1 MKPPRAAL
9 VLSLLLGSL
18 LLGAPPL
25 GAEVLERVIVKVN
38 GAIVTQSEFENRQV
52 AAVQSARIGAERIEA
67 FLRDNNARILQEAID
82 ELILVQR
89 ADEIG
94 IKARKE
100 YTDDVIESIRKENN
114 IADDEALK
122 TQLRREGM
130 TLSDLRRNIERSLLR
145 REVLRREVEPK
156 VALTDADVRAEYER
170 RREEFT
176 KPAQVRLLEL
186 LVSGEGPDPLAEAR
200 ELLARARR
208 GEDFAALARERS
220 KAPSRGTGGDL
231 GLLVLSELAPS
242 IRQAAERLKPGEI
255 AEPIAGPDG
264 SQRILKLV
272 ERSEAGTRPFDE
284 VKVELRRQM
293 AETRFSS
300 VYEDYMKELRQKAII
315 DVRVREVPLQV
326 SVPATSILDPP
337 EAEKPPGAEAGPET
351 PAPSDAEFVTSSQ
364 SAPEKVAPPPDGAEQ
379 KPEENPP
386 R

>member
-1 MKPPRAAL
+1 MKPPPVALAASL
-9 VLSLLLGSL
+9 VLT
-18 LLGAPPL
+18 APAL
-25 GAEVLERVIVKVN
+25 RAEVLERVIVKVN

-52 AAVQSARIGAERIEA
+52 GAVQAARVGPERIEA

-94 IKARKE
+94 IRAKKE

-114 IADDEALK
+114 IADEEALK
-122 TQLRREGM
+122 AQLRREGM
-130 TLSDLRRNIERSLLR
+130 TVSDLRRNIERSLLR

-176 KPAQVRLLEL
+176 KPAQVRLLEI
-186 LVSGEGPDPLAEAR
+186 LVGAESPDPLAEAR
-200 ELLARARR
+200 ELAARCRA
-208 GEDFAALARERS
+208 GEDFAALARELS
-220 KAPSRGTGGDL
+220 KAPSRAAGGDL
-231 GLLVLSELAPS
+231 GLLALAELQPS

-255 AEPIAGPDG
+255 SEPIAGADG
-264 SQRILKLV
+264 SQRILKLQ
-272 ERSEAGTRPFDE
+272 ERSEAGTRPFDD
-284 VKVELRRQM
+284 VKAELRRQM
-293 AETRFSS
+293 ADTRFSS
-300 VYEDYMKELRQKAII
+300 VYEEYMKGLRQKAII

-337 EAEKPPGAEAGPET
+337 EPEKAKGDET
-351 PAPSDAEFVTSSQ
+351 ASPAPAESDAEFVTSPQ
-364 SAPEKVAPPPDGAEQ
+364 AAPEKVAPPAGGTEPEQ
-379 KPEENPP
+379 EPKEEPP

>member
-1 MKPPRAAL
+1 MKPSRAVLAL
-9 VLSLLLGSL
+9 SFVLA
-18 LLGAPPL
+18 APL
-25 GAEVLERVIVKVN
+25 RAEVLERVIVKVN

-52 AAVQSARIGAERIEA
+52 AAVQSARIGPERIEA
-67 FLRDNNARILQEAID
+67 FLRENNARILQEAID

-100 YTDDVIESIRKENN
+100 YTDDVIDSIRKENN
-114 IADDEALK
+114 FADDEALK
-122 TQLRREGM
+122 VQLRREGM

-156 VALTDADVRAEYER
+156 VALNDADVRAEYER

-176 KPAQVRLLEL
+176 KPAQVRLLEI
-186 LVSGEGPDPLAEAR
+186 LVAADAPDPRAEAQ
-200 ELLARARR
+200 EIVARARA

-220 KAPSRGTGGDL
+220 KAPSRAAGGDL
-231 GLLVLSELAPS
+231 GLLALRELAPS
-242 IRQAAERLKPGEI
+242 VRQTAERLKPGEI
-255 AEPIAGPDG
+255 AEPIAGTDG

-272 ERSEAGTRPFDE
+272 EKSEAGVQAFDD
-284 VKVELRRQM
+284 VMAELRR
-293 AETRFSS
+293 EISEKRFSS
-300 VYEDYMKELRQKAII
+300 IYEDYLKELRQKAII

-337 EAEKPPGAEAGPET
+337 APDKPPVASGET
-351 PAPSDAEFVTSSQ
+351 QPASDEEFVTSPQ
-364 SAPEKVAPPPDGAEQ
+364 TAPEKVAPMGPESEEQ
-379 KPEENPP
+379 PEKPEEKPP

>member
-1 MKPPRAAL
+1 MKPSRAAL
-9 VLSLLLGSL
+9 ALSAFLAAL
-18 LLGAPPL
+18 PL
-25 GAEVLERVIVKVN
+25 HAEVLERVIVKVN

-52 AAVQSARIGAERIEA
+52 AAVQTARIGPERIEA

-89 ADEIG
+89 ADEVG

-122 TQLRREGM
+122 AQLRREGM

-156 VALTDADVRAEYER
+156 VALTEADVRAEFER
-170 RREEFT
+170 RREDFT
-176 KPAQVRLLEL
+176 KPAQVRLLEI
-186 LVSGEGPDPLAEAR
+186 LVAGDAADPQAEAR
-200 ELLARARR
+200 ELLSRARA

-220 KAPSRGTGGDL
+220 KAPSRAAGGDL
-231 GLLVLSELAPS
+231 GLLALRELAPS
-242 IRQAAERLKPGEI
+242 IREVAERLKPGEI
-255 AEPIAGPDG
+255 AEPIAGTDG

-272 ERSEAGTRPFDE
+272 ERSEAGVKPFED
-284 VKVELRRQM
+284 VKADLRRQM
-293 AETRFSS
+293 AETRFTS
-300 VYEDYMKELRQKAII
+300 VYEDYMKELRQKALIE
-315 DVRVREVPLQV
+315 VKVREVPLQV

-337 EAEKPPGAEAGPET
+337 EPEKQPGVAGAEATTGGDE
-351 PAPSDAEFVTSSQ
+351 EFVTSPQ
-364 SAPEKVAPPPDGAEQ
+364 VAPEKVAPAGAEADK
-379 KPEENPP
+379 KPEGDPEKPP

>member
-1 MKPPRAAL
+1 MKPSRAVL
-9 VLSLLLGSL
+9 VLSFVLA
-18 LLGAPPL
+18 APL
-25 GAEVLERVIVKVN
+25 RAEVLERVIVKVN

-52 AAVQSARIGAERIEA
+52 AAVQSARIGPERIEA
-67 FLRDNNARILQEAID
+67 FLRENNARILQEAID

-94 IKARKE
+94 IKAKKE
-100 YTDDVIESIRKENN
+100 YTDDVIDSIRKENN
-114 IADDEALK
+114 FADDEALK
-122 TQLRREGM
+122 VQLRREGM

-176 KPAQVRLLEL
+176 KPAQVRLLEI
-186 LVSGEGPDPLAEAR
+186 LVAADAADPQAEAQ
-200 ELLARARR
+200 EIVARARA

-220 KAPSRGTGGDL
+220 KAPSRAAGGDL
-231 GLLVLSELAPS
+231 GLLALRELAPS
-242 IRQAAERLKPGEI
+242 VRQMAERLKPGEI
-255 AEPIAGPDG
+255 AEPIAGTDG

-272 ERSEAGTRPFDE
+272 ERSEAGVQAFDD
-284 VKVELRRQM
+284 VMAELRRQM
-293 AETRFSS
+293 SEKRFASI
-300 VYEDYMKELRQKAII
+300 YEDYLKDLRQKAII

-337 EAEKPPGAEAGPET
+337 APDKPAAGSGET
-351 PAPSDAEFVTSSQ
+351 QPASDEEFVTSPQ
-364 SAPEKVAPPPDGAEQ
+364 TAPEKVAPTGPEGEE
-379 KPEENPP
+379 KPEEKPP

>member
-1 MKPPRAAL
+1 MKPSRAVLAL
-9 VLSLLLGSL
+9 SVVLA
-18 LLGAPPL
+18 APL
-25 GAEVLERVIVKVN
+25 RAEVLERVIVKVN

-52 AAVQSARIGAERIEA
+52 AAVQTARIGPERIEA

-94 IKARKE
+94 IKAKKE
-100 YTDDVIESIRKENN
+100 YTDDVIDSIRKENN
-114 IADDEALK
+114 IADEEALK
-122 TQLRREGM
+122 AQLRREGM

-176 KPAQVRLLEL
+176 KPAQVRLLEI
-186 LVSGEGPDPLAEAR
+186 LVAGEAPDPRAEAQ
-200 ELLARARR
+200 EILARARA

-220 KAPSRGTGGDL
+220 KAPSRAAGGDL
-231 GLLVLSELAPS
+231 GLLALRELAPS
-242 IRQAAERLKPGEI
+242 VRQTAERLKPGEI
-255 AEPIAGPDG
+255 SEPIAGTDG

-272 ERSEAGTRPFDE
+272 ERSEAGVQAFDD
-284 VKVELRRQM
+284 VMAELRRQM
-293 AETRFSS
+293 SEKRFASI
-300 VYEDYMKELRQKAII
+300 YEDYLKELRQKAII

-337 EAEKPPGAEAGPET
+337 APDKPPAASADPK
-351 PAPSDAEFVTSSQ
+351 PASDEEFVTSPQ
-364 SAPEKVAPPPDGAEQ
+364 TAPEKVAPAAAESQ
-379 KPEENPP
+379 EKPEEKPP